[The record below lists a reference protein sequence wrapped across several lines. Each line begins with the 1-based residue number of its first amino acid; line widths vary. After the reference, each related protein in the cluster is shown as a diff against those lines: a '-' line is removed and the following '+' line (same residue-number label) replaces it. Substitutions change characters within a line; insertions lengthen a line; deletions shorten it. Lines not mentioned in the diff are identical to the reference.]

1 MTHPDPNETARIPTP
16 SEAPP
21 TDPRRDTPAPD
32 PWAPESASAEVAP
45 ATTPLVSE
53 RWAGPTSGPAGSTTA
68 GASDPALGATPGPPD
83 ALHAVPPPPA
93 PAPAAAAA
101 VPPPSSYGTAPAG
114 PTRDAGTAARTPAG
128 PGRRL
133 DRSDPGQSASV
144 VFGLV
149 LLAIG
154 GWFFADQTLGLDLPT
169 LRWSQLW
176 PLILIAVGVWI
187 VLGSMRRGSR

>member
-1 MTHPDPNETARIPTP
+1 M
-16 SEAPP
+16 
-21 TDPRRDTPAPD
+21 RR
-32 PWAPESASAEVAP
+32 V
-45 ATTPLVSE
+45 
-53 RWAGPTSGPAGSTTA
+53 
-68 GASDPALGATPGPPD
+68 
-83 ALHAVPPPPA
+83 
-93 PAPAAAAA
+93 
-101 VPPPSSYGTAPAG
+101 
-114 PTRDAGTAARTPAG
+114 
-128 PGRRL
+128 

-176 PLILIAVGVWI
+176 PLVLIAVGVWI

>member
-1 MTHPDPNETARIPTP
+1 M
-16 SEAPP
+16 PP
-21 TDPRRDTPAPD
+21 P
-32 PWAPESASAEVAP
+32 SAS
-45 ATTPLVSE
+45 
-53 RWAGPTSGPAGSTTA
+53 
-68 GASDPALGATPGPPD
+68 GATP
-83 ALHAVPPPPA
+83 V
-93 PAPAAAAA
+93 
-101 VPPPSSYGTAPAG
+101 
-114 PTRDAGTAARTPAG
+114 
-128 PGRRL
+128 RRV